1 MSSIQQ
7 VFNSVDL
14 RRKIFNF
21 KTEPKKEALELQVE
35 NSKKAYEEFLCVIK
49 KVDFIDSMDRTMGYY
64 DENIFCINILMNY
77 CGKWRSLDK
86 YDKESFNYS
95 EWACSE
101 GWCNK
106 YCACKMDEDILYN
119 SLI

>member
-7 VFNSVDL
+7 VLNSVDL

-35 NSKKAYEEFLCVIK
+35 NSKKAYEEFLFVIK
-49 KVDFIDSMDRTMGYY
+49 KVVFVEFMDRTLGEY
-64 DENIFCINILMNY
+64 DEHIFPVFWRNY
-77 CGKWRSLDK
+77 CGWWRELDK

-95 EWACSE
+95 EWGCSV

-106 YCACKMDEDILYN
+106 YCACKMDEDILYD
-119 SLI
+119 SLK